1 MKDSGIRITES
12 LTQKQIQILAKGRNG
27 YLFED
32 VWTQNEKFQLNQ
44 ITIPSK
50 FIMTESS
57 FGKFCLTIMEKRTV
71 LGNNCNISNK

>member
-32 VWTQNEKFQLNQ
+32 VWTQNE
-44 ITIPSK
+44 
-50 FIMTESS
+50 S
-57 FGKFCLTIMEKRTV
+57 F
-71 LGNNCNISNK
+71 S

>member
-32 VWTQNEKFQLNQ
+32 VWIQNEKF
-44 ITIPSK
+44 
-50 FIMTESS
+50 
-57 FGKFCLTIMEKRTV
+57 
-71 LGNNCNISNK
+71 